1 MIFENLKALSSY
13 GEIIAG
19 SKSEE
24 KIKNKIKEILE
35 ESVDEIRI
43 IPIRVLYWNQKDLL
57 IECNGNKIE
66 GVALPY
72 SLPFDIEAKIT
83 DKIDNCN
90 NKFIKIK
97 LQKLYEI
104 DKYYIQ
110 AVEHDCLGVIFSLD
124 NEIRKYIIKYGELLS
139 YKPSYPPPIPAFY
152 VKLDDFSK
160 IHEKCRILL
169 QSEINPYAVGY
180 IIEGIKNSK
189 NENKKIHVTAHH
201 DHWFK
206 GERQSLLPVSLLP
219 ELRSNIYEIH
229 LISFTAENSGAPS
242 FSTFSWSY
250 GSRTFLQKNIN
261 NDQIFININI
271 DKISEENIIIKT
283 VPGLSQIVKTI
294 YRNISIEPEIFTANY
309 SYIKNG
315 IPSINIGS
323 IKNPHCH
330 SNYDEISNENSK
342 AIVNAKEIGNLI
354 NKIVNN
360 SIEYNIHE
368 MREYVKNLL
377 KTLPPTIRSYVI
389 NLSDKL
395 GSENSDVYRDILKF
409 YGGIFTFDN
418 SSTSVYLFHKL
429 KGLDHAKYS
438 KRICIEDFICLNNLK
453 DNENYKRYYI
463 YFINELKEAITAE
476 YINNIY
482 SILKKFF

>member
-1 MIFENLKALSSY
+1 
-13 GEIIAG
+13 
-19 SKSEE
+19 
-24 KIKNKIKEILE
+24 
-35 ESVDEIRI
+35 
-43 IPIRVLYWNQKDLL
+43 
-57 IECNGNKIE
+57 
-66 GVALPY
+66 
-72 SLPFDIEAKIT
+72 
-83 DKIDNCN
+83 
-90 NKFIKIK
+90 
-97 LQKLYEI
+97 
-104 DKYYIQ
+104 
-110 AVEHDCLGVIFSLD
+110 
-124 NEIRKYIIKYGELLS
+124 
-139 YKPSYPPPIPAFY
+139 
-152 VKLDDFSK
+152 
-160 IHEKCRILL
+160 
-169 QSEINPYAVGY
+169 
-180 IIEGIKNSK
+180 
-189 NENKKIHVTAHH
+189 
-201 DHWFK
+201 
-206 GERQSLLPVSLLP
+206 
-219 ELRSNIYEIH
+219 
-229 LISFTAENSGAPS
+229 
-242 FSTFSWSY
+242 
-250 GSRTFLQKNIN
+250 
-261 NDQIFININI
+261 
-271 DKISEENIIIKT
+271 
-283 VPGLSQIVKTI
+283 
-294 YRNISIEPEIFTANY
+294 
-309 SYIKNG
+309 
-315 IPSINIGS
+315 
-323 IKNPHCH
+323 PHCH
-330 SNYDEISNENSK
+330 SDYDEISNENSK